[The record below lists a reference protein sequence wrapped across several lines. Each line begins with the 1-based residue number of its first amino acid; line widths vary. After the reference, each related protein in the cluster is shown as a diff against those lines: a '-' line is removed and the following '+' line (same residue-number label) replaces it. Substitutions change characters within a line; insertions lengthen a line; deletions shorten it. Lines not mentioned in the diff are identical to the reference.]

1 MRREILVSRF
11 RNTRARKSIELGEI
25 EDVARDRW
33 RESGGGEREEGKE
46 RRVKDS
52 AIKVCGRGQEH
63 ATFTHRVHLKVSLA
77 LPRAASAIL
86 ARYDSHS
93 SLKFARLHRD

>member
-33 RESGGGEREEGKE
+33 RESEGGEGGGQGTTSKRQC
-46 RRVKDS
+46 D
-52 AIKVCGRGQEH
+52 KVCGRGQEH

>member
-33 RESGGGEREEGKE
+33 RESEGGEREEGKE

-52 AIKVCGRGQEH
+52 AIRFVVVVRNM
-63 ATFTHRVHLKVSLA
+63 RHLH
-77 LPRAASAIL
+77 IE
-86 ARYDSHS
+86 YI
-93 SLKFARLHRD
+93 